1 MMLIF
6 DRLGLLDENGMGCSK
21 VIRFFIKKGD
31 GAEASAS
38 IDACGFYYFI
48 LNFSVVVL

>member
-21 VIRFFIKKGD
+21 VIRFFFKGD
-31 GAEASAS
+31 GAQASAS
-38 IDACGFYYFI
+38 IDACGFYCFI
-48 LNFSVVVL
+48 LSFSVAVL